1 VDWSFGNIAPDSHP
15 PEAAIAPGIV
25 IGGRYQV
32 VESLG
37 SGAQGEVLRA
47 VDLQLNR
54 PVAIKLLKLHS
65 DTPRERFLR
74 EGRLTA
80 ALTHPNVVSLH
91 AGGITESGRPFL
103 VLELLDKPVPL
114 DVYAREQPLEVRMRL
129 FVDVCRGVG
138 AAHAAGIAHRDLKPS
153 NLLVDRAGE
162 VRVCDFG
169 LGVHRD
175 DDSRLTQSSSV
186 IGTPLYMSPEALF
199 DGKRHRGPR
208 QDVWS
213 LGVVLYQLLTDEL
226 PFMGGTLTE
235 LYARIVSGVK
245 PPSTVRSVVPDL
257 ERVCLRCLKQDP
269 QERFP
274 DAGSLGAAVQAVVL
288 GPLRPKGLIPAGLL
302 AGVGVS
308 ALVWVLIARG
318 APAPFRPSPVP
329 PPPPAL
335 PDDSPLGSYR
345 FPASDAEYVSQLER
359 AVADED
365 LEALRPMVAAG
376 LERGQPDA
384 YHVQGVIH
392 REGWDGEVDLPAAL
406 ECFRRAA
413 RGGSVNGI
421 FSLGLAYE
429 EGRGV
434 EPDLPEALRLY
445 QRAANLGSAPA
456 HLRLG
461 LHFLKGTG
469 VERNLARAEK
479 HLLAAAE
486 EQPAATFQL
495 SALYYEQKRI
505 VEGGRW
511 MQRAAEQGYPRAMYE
526 QGVALLEEGDVE
538 GGLDWLN
545 RSAELGYDQSQVRL
559 ASIYLDGEVVPKNE
573 ALALSWVRRAA
584 EHSALGQY
592 NLGVFYERGYG
603 LEPDPVRAKELFEA
617 SAERGYVTAML
628 KCFHVYLEGRGCEP
642 NAIAAHRWLRKAVE
656 AKSLS
661 GMSLLAKRTMLGVTP
676 SSSVLT
682 EEERHE
688 RALPL
693 LRRVHQNKSTPES
706 AYELGVCLVRMKRVG
721 EALPL
726 LRRAAVERHEAAY
739 TTLGDVLTWPGDY
752 QDYDEALRW
761 YRAGLDGDKPYAALA
776 IGRLLEG
783 EFDPALT
790 DLPGAREAF
799 ERAVALGSRGGMY
812 RLAKLLADE
821 RAGPVDL
828 TRGRELLQRAL
839 REEQADPKPDPSF
852 VEAIE
857 ERLADYPP
865 G

>member
-1 VDWSFGNIAPDSHP
+1 MDWSFGNIAPDSHP

-54 PVAIKLLKLHS
+54 PVAIKLLKLGS

-103 VLELLDKPVPL
+103 VLELLDKPVPI
-114 DVYAREQPLEVRMRL
+114 DHYARDKPLEVRMRL

-199 DGKRHRGPR
+199 DGRRHRGPR

-257 ERVCLRCLKQDP
+257 ERVCLRCLRQDP
-269 QERFP
+269 LERFP
-274 DAGSLGAAVQAVVL
+274 DAGALGAAVQAVVL

-318 APAPFRPSPVP
+318 APTPSTP
-329 PPPPAL
+329 PPVTSPPAVQ
-335 PDDSPLGSYR
+335 PDDPSATAYR

-384 YHVQGVIH
+384 YRVQGVIH
-392 REGWDGEVDLPAAL
+392 QEGWDGEVNLVAAL

-413 RGGSVNGI
+413 RGGSVQGI

-429 EGRGV
+429 EGLGI
-434 EPDLPEALRLY
+434 EPDPQEALRLY
-445 QRAANLGSAPA
+445 QRAAKLGSAPA

-461 LHFLKGTG
+461 LHYLEGKG
-469 VERNLARAEK
+469 VEPDPVKAER

-486 EQPAATFQL
+486 EQPAAAFEL
-495 SALYYEQKRI
+495 AALYYKQRRTAD
-505 VEGGRW
+505 GDRW
-511 MQRAAEQGYPRAMYE
+511 MQRAAEQDYPQAMYE
-526 QGVALLEEGDVE
+526 HGVALLEGGDVE
-538 GGLDWLN
+538 GALDWLN
-545 RSAELGYDQSQVRL
+545 RSAEQGYDQSQVRL
-559 ASIYLDGEVVPKNE
+559 ASIYYDGEVVPKDE
-573 ALALSWVRRAA
+573 ELALSWVRRAA
-584 EHSALGQY
+584 EHSSLGQY

-617 SAERGYVTAML
+617 AAERGYVTAML
-628 KCFHVYLEGRGCEP
+628 KCYHVYLEGRGCEP
-642 NAIAAHRWLRKAVE
+642 NSIAAHRWLRKAVE
-656 AKSLS
+656 ARSLV
-661 GMSLLAKRTMLGVTP
+661 GMSLLGKRIMMGLTP

-682 EEERHE
+682 EEERHD

-693 LRRVHQNKSTPES
+693 LRRVHQKKDTAES
-706 AYELGVCLVRMKRVG
+706 AYELGVCLVRMKRLS

-726 LRRAAVERHEAAY
+726 LRRAAQEQHEAAY
-739 TTLGDVLTWPGDY
+739 TTLGDVLTWSGEY
-752 QDYDEALRW
+752 QDHLEALRW
-761 YRAGLDGDKPYAALA
+761 YRAGLENDNTYATLA
-776 IGRLLEG
+776 VGRILEG
-783 EFDPALT
+783 ELDPELT
-790 DLPGAREAF
+790 DLPGARDAF
-799 ERAVALGSRGGMY
+799 ERAVKLGSRGGMY

-828 TRGRELLQRAL
+828 ARGRELLQRAL
-839 REEQADPKPDPSF
+839 REEQADPEGDPGF
-852 VEAIE
+852 VKALEK
-857 ERLADYPP
+857 RLAEYPP